1 MTSSSLRWFAPLGVV
16 LSLSA
21 ASMFREA
28 QPMRYLRHP
37 HVANDG
43 RITFSYM
50 GHVWV
55 ADANGANPRRV
66 TTHVAHDDDPR
77 FSPDGQWIAFT
88 SNRMGNNDV
97 FVVPASGGEPK
108 QLTWHSGSDVV
119 QYWTPDG
126 KGIVINSARGPNAY
140 FSPLYVVPV
149 DGSVP
154 YPLPMDAGATGM
166 IKQDG
171 SVLAYNRVLPI
182 YWRHGYKGNAT
193 GNIYVENLRSKEIV
207 QLTNP
212 DHKNFKSAK
221 NDVYPM
227 WGADGKIYFASERDS
242 IYNIWRIDG
251 DGKNLTQVTFHKT
264 FGVQFPAISP
274 DGRTIIYENE
284 FDLWT
289 LKVPDGRPQRLTI
302 AGEVARIDNGVTWD
316 PSGGRAD
323 GFSPAPTGEQV
334 AVDFHGEIFIVPSDS
349 ALGEITQVTSSPW
362 RDRFQSYSPDGKYI
376 AYVSDES
383 KEEEVWLY
391 DVATGA
397 RRKLST
403 HESVKTDIRWA
414 PNSAKLV
421 FSGGNHLFQIDIA
434 TARQTELGNQPGGYD
449 VTDYSADGNW
459 LVYTKRDASENAW
472 IVLFDLRTKHEIPIA
487 SLGRQTEVGFNAQR
501 YSNEGNGLLTAD
513 GMHVVF
519 TGATASAAVN
529 ANLAAGAGM
538 NQLFVVSLARLAA
551 NPEDPTVRGRAAADA
566 PQVGGGRQGGAGGG
580 AAPPPMAEL
589 KVDTAGIMKRA
600 RPLTHE
606 SSPVTAA
613 FLARD
618 GRSVYY
624 AASDTAGAALFQVN
638 LDGTARRKVVA
649 GSFPLMTPTPDRR
662 FVFYRGGAGG
672 GGRGGRGGGRGGA
685 AAGSEVWRMTMANQ
699 RRERV
704 NFNFPVKVDAR
715 GESEQIFYEA
725 WRSMKYRFYDEKM
738 HGVDYAAARARFEPM
753 LQHVGDYEDVYALSN
768 EVIGQ
773 LNTSHSGVTGPPSR
787 AVPGQYETHFLG
799 FEMQP
804 DEAGT
809 HYRISHI
816 YRDGP
821 ADKEWLGLKVGDY
834 VLAVDGK
841 ELKAGDNYWKLLT
854 ETINTFVPVKVAS
867 TAAGADA
874 RTVRIQT
881 VTNIG
886 NIKYEEFVATNR
898 DVVDKET
905 GGRIAYVHI
914 RSMGQPQLQRFR
926 DEVDKYWDKQGI
938 IIDIRYNTG
947 GNIDEELIDIIQR
960 QPYNHVNQRYGARTW
975 GRRPRTAIAGPKV
988 MLINSRSFSDGEATP
1003 AAFHTLKLGTL
1014 VGTPTAGGAIWT
1026 GSYSLINGG
1035 SIRTPGS
1042 LAVTWDPTK
1051 PNNYGTNL
1059 ENYGVPPDVW
1069 VVNTPMDELRGFDR
1083 ELKAACDEALRMLR
1097 TGKYQYMAGDR

>member
-1 MTSSSLRWFAPLGVV
+1 MG
-16 LSLSA
+16 
-21 ASMFREA
+21 ASGARVP

-37 HVANDG
+37 HAANDG
-43 RITFSYM
+43 RITFSYL
-50 GHVWV
+50 GDVWV
-55 ADANGANPRRV
+55 AEANGANPRRI

-97 FVVPASGGEPK
+97 FVVPAVGGEPK
-108 QLTWHSGSDVV
+108 QLTWHTGNDAV

-126 KGIVINSARGPNAY
+126 KGIVISSSRGTHAY
-140 FSPLYVVPV
+140 FSPLYVVPI

-166 IKQDG
+166 IRQDG
-171 SVLAYNRVLPI
+171 AVLAYNRVVPT

-207 QLTNP
+207 QLTNV
-212 DHKNFKSAK
+212 DHKNFKNAK

-242 IYNIWRIDG
+242 IYNIWRMDP
-251 DGKNLTQVTFHKT
+251 DGKNLAQVTFHKT
-264 FGVQFPAISP
+264 FGVQFPTISP

-302 AGEVARIDNGVTWD
+302 TGTFDRVDNIVTRD
-316 PSGGRAD
+316 QSNGSAD
-323 GFSPAPTGEQV
+323 GFAPAPNGEQV
-334 AVDFHGEIFIVPSDS
+334 AVDYHGEIFIVPSDS
-349 ALGEITQVTSSPW
+349 ALGEKTQVTNSAW
-362 RDRFQSYSPDGKYI
+362 RDRFESYSPDGKYI

-383 KEEEVWLY
+383 KEEEIWLY
-391 DVATGA
+391 EVATGA
-397 RRKLST
+397 RRMVSN
-403 HESVKTDIRWA
+403 HPSIKTGIKWA

-421 FSGGNHLFQIDIA
+421 FSGGNSLLQADVA
-434 TARQTELGNQPGGYD
+434 TGRQTELGSQPGGYA

-472 IVLFDLRTKHEIPIA
+472 IVLFDLRTKREIPVA

-501 YSNEGNGLLTAD
+501 YANEGNGLLTAD
-513 GMHVVF
+513 GTHVVF

-538 NQLFVVSLARLAA
+538 NQLFVVSLARLTA
-551 NPEDPTVRGRAAADA
+551 NPEDPTVRARELADA
-566 PQVGGGRQGGAGGG
+566 APAGGGRAGGVT
-580 AAPPPMAEL
+580 APPPPMAEL
-589 KVDTAGIMKRA
+589 KVDTDGIMKRA
-600 RPLTHE
+600 RQLTHE
-606 SSPVTAA
+606 TSPVTAS

-618 GRSVYY
+618 GRSVFYV
-624 AASDTAGAALFQVN
+624 ASDSAGPGLFQIN
-638 LDGTARRKVVA
+638 LDGTARRKVTTGA
-649 GSFPLMTPTPDRR
+649 FPSITPTPDRR
-662 FVFYRGGAGG
+662 FVFYRGGTAA
-672 GGRGGRGGGRGGA
+672 GGRGGRGGGRGGVA
-685 AAGSEVWRMTMANQ
+685 PGNEVWRMTIANQ
-699 RRERV
+699 RKERV
-704 NFNFPVKVDAR
+704 AFNLAVKVDAR
-715 GESEQIFYEA
+715 GEWQQIFHES

-753 LQHVGDYEDVYALSN
+753 LEHIGDYEDVYALSN

-773 LNTSHSGVTGPPSR
+773 LNASHSGVTGPPSR
-787 AVPGQYETHFLG
+787 PVAGQYETHFLG
-799 FEMQP
+799 FEMEP
-804 DEAGT
+804 DEAGGR
-809 HYRISHI
+809 YRISHI

-821 ADKEWLGLKVGDY
+821 ADQEWLGLNVGDN
-834 VLAVDGK
+834 VLALDGK
-841 ELKAGDNYWKLLT
+841 ELKAPENYWKLLT
-854 ETINTFVPVKVAS
+854 ESVNTFVPVKVARD
-867 TAAGADA
+867 AAGTGA
-874 RTVRIQT
+874 RTVRIQS
-881 VTNIG
+881 VTNPATFG

-898 DVVDKET
+898 DFVDKET

-1003 AAFHTLKLGTL
+1003 AAFHTLNLGTL

-1026 GSYSLINGG
+1026 GSYSLINGA

-1042 LAVTWDPTK
+1042 LAITWDPTK
-1051 PNNYGTNL
+1051 PGNYGTNL

-1069 VVNTPMDELRGFDR
+1069 VVNTPMDELRGNDR

-1097 TGKYQYMAGDR
+1097 TGKYQYSAGQK